1 MNIKIYIN
9 CEKDCI
15 YPQDDILTPIQV
27 GTATAEETLPMQLDN
42 IGENI
47 SNKYFRYQILTSQ
60 YWAMKNTDHDYI
72 GFMNANCYFNFKDNK
87 QEQKQAIIQKYLYE
101 ESFSAYGIDGKNILE
116 QVSGY
121 DLILPP
127 RTNLKDTIYNTF
139 INKVVFTDII
149 SDGGYKRDL
158 DFCISYIQKYYPEI
172 YPYAKKYLNQKQN
185 YFHDIFIMKNTYFTQ
200 YINFLF
206 DILFAHE
213 RECDCSLY
221 GIKPIQ
227 ISYELSNCLGGIYIY
242 YLLQANKNLS
252 IKYLS
257 TVSFENIDKE
267 EEYFPAFQ
275 ENNIAIL
282 LAPNETYLPHAAVL
296 IQSIIENSSKD
307 NNYDIILFKTD
318 IVERTK
324 KLVLKQIENYPN
336 FSIRFFDISRY
347 IYQYANLPTIGYF
360 TIEMYFRIFAPY
372 ILKNYD
378 KILYLDSD
386 TVVLKDIA
394 ELYKINID
402 NYLLAACHDLL
413 IYGAILTDQ
422 FGANLIKAIHLNDNP
437 YRYFNS
443 GVLLL
448 NSIKFRKEFS
458 IEKIMQIP
466 QTNTFSSPDQD
477 TLNYLTKNQTYFLDP
492 RWNTF
497 RNVIEYFNNKISYI
511 PLQYYDMINFSQKN
525 PFIIHY
531 TTHIKPWN
539 TPNSDFA
546 EIYWHYARKTDFYE
560 IIIYKEIERSKN
572 DAIVLAKP
580 NNKLKKVVKKILIP
594 FVNCFFPK
602 NTKRREKLKKLLG
615 K

>member
-9 CEKDCI
+9 CEKNCI
-15 YPQDDILTPIQV
+15 YPQDDILTSIQV
-27 GTATAEETLPMQLDN
+27 GATAAEETLSMQLDN

-116 QVSGY
+116 QINGY
-121 DLILPP
+121 DLIVPQ
-127 RTNLKDTIYNTF
+127 RTNLKNTIYNTF
-139 INKVVFTDII
+139 INKVVFTNII
-149 SDGGYKRDL
+149 PGGGYKRDL
-158 DFCISYIQKYYPEI
+158 DFCISYIQKYYPQI

-185 YFHDIFIMKNTYFTQ
+185 YFHDIFIMKNTYFSQ
-200 YINFLF
+200 YTNFLF

-227 ISYELSNCLGGIYIY
+227 ISYELSNCLGGIYLY
-242 YLLQANKNLS
+242 YLLQTNKNLS

-257 TVSFENIDKE
+257 TIYFENIDKE

-296 IQSIIENSSKD
+296 IQSIIENSSKE

-336 FSIRFFDISRY
+336 FSIRFFDIGRY
-347 IYQYANLPTIGYF
+347 IYQYANLPTIDHF

-386 TVVLKDIA
+386 TIVLKDIA
-394 ELYKINID
+394 ELYKTNID
-402 NYLLAACHDLL
+402 NYLLAACHDLMSYGSINC
-413 IYGAILTDQ
+413 IYTRYNDLQ
-422 FGANLIKAIHLNDNP
+422 KVKLNHP
-437 YRYFNS
+437 YTYYNS

-448 NSIKFRKEFS
+448 NVVKFRKQFILEQ
-458 IEKIMQIP
+458 IMKILQE
-466 QTNTFSSPDQD
+466 NNFHYPDQD
-477 TLNYLTKNQTYFLDP
+477 ILNYLTKNQTYFLDP
-492 RWNTF
+492 RWNIYRDAWSTIE
-497 RNVIEYFNNKISYI
+497 NELIYAPIEYYNLMLATY
-511 PLQYYDMINFSQKN
+511 KN
-525 PFIIHY
+525 PYIIHY
-531 TTHIKPWN
+531 ISSIKPWN
-539 TPNSDFA
+539 NLNNDFA
-546 EIYWHYARKTDFYE
+546 EIYWYYARKTDFYE
-560 IIIYKEIERSKN
+560 IIIYKEIERAKN
-572 DAIVLAKP
+572 DVIIMTKP
-580 NNKLKKVVKKILIP
+580 ENKLKKVVKKILMP
-594 FVNCFFPK
+594 LVNCFFPK
-602 NTKRREKLKKLLG
+602 NTKRREKLKKLFA